1 MKRRGSVMGKRL
13 AAIAGVVILLT
24 VIAAPQEKSTPG
36 MAMSSQD
43 MPDMPSIGNDGS
55 AHAMH
60 SMEHRH
66 MDMGP
71 HMKMTTLRELRP
83 GDQEKADRVLAAAG
97 ASAEKYK
104 DYRSALADGY

>member
-1 MKRRGSVMGKRL
+1 MGKRL

-24 VIAAPQEKSTPG
+24 RIAAPQEKSTPG
-36 MAMSSQD
+36 TDVSSRD
-43 MPDMPSIGNDGS
+43 MPDMPSMGNDGS

-71 HMKMTTLRELRP
+71 HMKMTTLRELKP
-83 GDQEKADRVLAAAG
+83 GDQENAEVVLAAAL
-97 ASAEKYK
+97 ASREVQGLQNCAC
-104 DYRSALADGY
+104 